1 MTTLA
6 GAGTQTAAASAT
18 VRLPAPVPGG
28 LRSAARSLARH
39 GIGREVLTF
48 GAIGIASTAA
58 YAVLYLAIRSVTGPA
73 AANALALVITA
84 VGNTAANRRL
94 TFGGA
99 EPRLGPVP
107 ATAPGRLRTLVRA
120 RAGEA
125 AWVLPATA
133 GVLVLATILYVVNLT
148 VSGYANVYY
157 SGAAWAASQSWSAW
171 FMGSVDPANFITID
185 KPPLATMVMGM
196 SVRLFG
202 LSSASILLPQA
213 LMGVGTVALTMA
225 VVRRTFGAPASIIAG
240 LITALTPAAVLI
252 FRYNNPDALLTL
264 VLVGAAYAFVRALEY
279 GSLRWVAVAGVL
291 VGLGFETKLLQ
302 AYLVLPVFA
311 IVWAIAA
318 PGSIRRRVTG
328 LAVAAV
334 SVTMASAWW
343 VAAMELIP
351 AASRAYVGGSTN
363 NSALDLVLG
372 YDGLGRIFGGSGGG
386 AGGGGQGGSGFSG
399 TPGILRLFNSQLGGQ
414 ISWFLPLS
422 VIGLAAGL
430 ISRFRAPRTDLARAA
445 FLMWGG
451 WLAIHAIV
459 FSFMS
464 GVIHSYYVV
473 AMAPAVGALVGGGV
487 VALWRARERRPWVG
501 AVLGLALVG
510 SAGVALMLLD
520 RTPSFVPGLGLV
532 VLAVTAV
539 TVPLIALRPAVTR
552 GRVQAAAAAIALAML
567 LAAPAAY
574 AVDTMQT
581 AYSGGD
587 PSAGPQAISTEGG
600 PGADGGSGGFP
611 GGPQGNP
618 DSSMGRPPTGGPGG
632 NAAMGNAA
640 GGPGGQGGALDTAT
654 LDYLVAN
661 QGSATWI
668 VAVSDATSSGQIELS
683 AGRAV
688 MAMGGFTGSDNA
700 LTLEQLQALVSSGD
714 LRFVS
719 VGGGGGPGGGGGG
732 PNGQASSS
740 DITSWVS
747 SACTAVSVGGSITS
761 IYDCA
766 GAVSG

>member
-6 GAGTQTAAASAT
+6 PPS
-18 VRLPAPVPGG
+18 
-28 LRSAARSLARH
+28 
-39 GIGREVLTF
+39 
-48 GAIGIASTAA
+48 
-58 YAVLYLAIRSVTGPA
+58 
-73 AANALALVITA
+73 
-84 VGNTAANRRL
+84 
-94 TFGGA
+94 A

-107 ATAPGRLRTLVRA
+107 VTAGSRILTLGRTRA
-120 RAGEA
+120 AEA
-125 AWVLPATA
+125 AWVVPATVA
-133 GVLVLATILYVVNLT
+133 VLVLAAIIYVVNLT
-148 VSGYANVYY
+148 VSGYANIYY

-171 FMGSVDPANFITID
+171 FFGSIDPANFITVD
-185 KPPLATMVMGM
+185 KPPLATMAMGL

-213 LMGVGTVALTMA
+213 LMGVATVALLMA
-225 VVRRTFGAPASIIAG
+225 TVRRTFGAPASIIAG
-240 LITALTPAAVLI
+240 LVTALTPAAVLI

-264 VLVGAAYAFVRALEY
+264 LLVGSAYAFIRALENN
-279 GSLRWVAVAGVL
+279 SLRWVALAGVL

-302 AYLVLPVFA
+302 AFLVLPVFA
-311 IVWAIAA
+311 IVYAIAA
-318 PGSIRRRVTG
+318 PGSIRRRIAG

-334 SVTMASAWW
+334 SVTVASAWW
-343 VAAMELIP
+343 VVGMELIP
-351 AASRAYVGGSTN
+351 AASRAYIGGSSN

-386 AGGGGQGGSGFSG
+386 GGGQGGGGFSG
-399 TPGILRLFNSQLGGQ
+399 TPGFLRLFNSQLGGQ
-414 ISWFLPLS
+414 IAWFLPLS

-451 WLAIHAIV
+451 WLAVHAIV

-487 VALWRARERRPWVG
+487 VAMWRARERHPWVG
-501 AVLGLALVG
+501 VVLGLALVG
-510 SAGVALMLLD
+510 SAAVVLMLLD
-520 RTPSFVPGLGLV
+520 RTPSFVPGLGLA
-532 VLAVTAV
+532 VLAVTAI
-539 TVPLIALRPAVTR
+539 TVPLIALRPSVSR
-552 GRVQAAAAAIALAML
+552 GRVQVVAAAFALVML
-567 LAAPAAY
+567 LAGPAAY

-587 PSAGPQAISTEGG
+587 PSSGPQAAGT
-600 PGADGGSGGFP
+600 DGSPGGFA
-611 GGPQGNP
+611 GGPQAN
-618 DSSMGRPPTGGPGG
+618 TGGTPGQPPAGAPDG
-632 NAAMGNAA
+632 NAAVGN
-640 GGPGGQGGALDTAT
+640 PGGARGSSLDAAT

-661 QGSATWI
+661 QGTARWI
-668 VAVSDATSSGQIELS
+668 VAVSDATSAGQIELS
-683 AGRAV
+683 TGRAV

-719 VGGGGGPGGGGGG
+719 VGGGGGGPGGGGGG
-732 PNGQASSS
+732 GATGQGSSS
-740 DITSWVS
+740 SISSWVS
-747 SACTAVSVGGSITS
+747 SACTAVSVGGSTTS
-761 IYDCA
+761 VYDCA